1 MQNGS
6 GNRMPTR
13 WNPLNL
19 PSLVKIQENANKI
32 RVDKVSSTVT
42 YFGSTTFGAQEDEA
56 KWFISRITK
65 AGTITSVDLASDQF
79 NQVWNDRATLDY
91 N

>member
-1 MQNGS
+1 
-6 GNRMPTR
+6 MPTR

-19 PSLVKIQENANKI
+19 PTLVRIQENANKI
-32 RVDKVSSTVT
+32 RVDKVSSSLT
-42 YFGSTTFGAQEDEA
+42 YFGSTTYGASEDEP

-65 AGTITSVDLASDQF
+65 SGTITSVDLASDQF
-79 NQVWNDRATLDY
+79 DQVWSDRASLSY